1 MQVSRRGFFS
11 RISTVLA
18 ASVLAKLVPS
28 TVLAEERR
36 RPRPA
41 AGGAAAG
48 GGSGPLSWPLVDPK
62 SPAGSAV
69 KYVVDKS
76 AIKDA
81 ALKVERQGVKFEN
94 QFCNNCSFYKEVGS
108 KDGSKVGTCTIFA
121 NQLVKEKAWCSSWNK
136 KA

>member
-1 MQVSRRGFFS
+1 MQVSRRGFFN

-28 TVLAEERR
+28 TVFAEERR
-36 RPRPA
+36 RARPA

-48 GGSGPLSWPLVDPK
+48 GTGPLSWPMVDPK

-69 KYVVDKS
+69 KYVVNK
-76 AIKDA
+76 AEIKDA
-81 ALKVERQGVKFEN
+81 ALKIERQGVKFDA
-94 QFCNNCSFYKEVGS
+94 QYCNNCSFYKEVGS
-108 KDGSKVGTCTIFA
+108 KDGSKVGSCTIFA
-121 NQLVKEKAWCSSWNK
+121 NQLVKDQAWCSTWNK